1 MNLSRAIINDM
12 LRTTAGQVLT
22 DVAPFTLPFLNSAIQ
37 DLQKALAN
45 NGVPANIY
53 DNVILTPLT
62 AVENVDPSVQ
72 VYIGPNGYNNGSA
85 ISKTPAL
92 PTNLIVPLL
101 VWQRVTGSGQQF
113 QKVAESHDG
122 IRSQQQGTYFA
133 QWEWRNDYIWFNGST
148 SSIDIRVRYKGSI
161 PYIKTDANFSE
172 TVIPIRGGTN
182 ALAYGISGDGFVGQE
197 NIELSTGQLAV
208 LGDGETITLSAR
220 ASQDERH
227 DAFDVLLLGGQ
238 PIGEPVAAY
247 GPFVMNTRDELRQ
260 AFEDFQAGRLGTIP
274 AEERSS

>member
-1 MNLSRAIINDM
+1 MSGVQTGTYPVAEDVMNLSRAIINDM

-113 QKVAESHDG
+113 TKVAESHDG
-122 IRSQQQGTYFA
+122 IQSQQQGTYFA

-148 SSIDIRVRYKGSI
+148 SSLDIRVRYKGSI

-182 ALAYGISGDGFVGQE
+182 ALAYG
-197 NIELSTGQLAV
+197 
-208 LGDGETITLSAR
+208 
-220 ASQDERH
+220 
-227 DAFDVLLLGGQ
+227 
-238 PIGEPVAAY
+238 VAAMYSESRNSAVGPAQAQYARTRYDYFMDQLVNEYVRAQQRVAFRSHGFREGEDTIDGSLAGSY
-247 GPFVMNTRDELRQ
+247 GP
-260 AFEDFQAGRLGTIP
+260 
-274 AEERSS
+274 